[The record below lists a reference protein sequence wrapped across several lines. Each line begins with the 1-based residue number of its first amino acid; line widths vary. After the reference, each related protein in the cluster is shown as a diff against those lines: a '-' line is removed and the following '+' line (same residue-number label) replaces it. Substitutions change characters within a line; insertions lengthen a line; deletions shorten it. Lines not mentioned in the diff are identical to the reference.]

1 MVLIMTKANRK
12 VEPKLSISFR
22 KVLAI
27 ALLTALTASA
37 AAETVIA
44 TEKTKVYQSPD
55 KSSKAISI
63 SAGTTMEK
71 TAEKDGWY
79 RVEKDGMT
87 AYIRASQ
94 VEEVKEYGGAKGY
107 AACETTLY
115 KNYGGSKEICTLKK
129 GAEVKVYSVAGDWA
143 YVKFDGQKGYVDM
156 DDLSK
161 KALAKEE
168 EKQEEPADDGV
179 VNMKG
184 VTAYAVEGAKVYKSN
199 STSSKVLAELDLN
212 DTVKL
217 DAVKGDWC
225 RVEKNGKTAFMRL
238 KDLSTEKF
246 AEKKEEAKVKEMDW
260 WTSGIQNIFARGVTA
275 TITDVETGISWREIR
290 KGGANHADVQP
301 CTAEDTAK
309 LKQVYGGKWSWN
321 RRAIWVT
328 INGETYAA
336 SMNGMPHGGDSVP
349 NNDFDGHHCIHF
361 TNSRTHTGNRLDTDH
376 QAMVQK
382 AYAAYHN

>member
-1 MVLIMTKANRK
+1 MEL
-12 VEPKLSISFR
+12 KLNISLR
-22 KVLAI
+22 KVLAV
-27 ALLTALTASA
+27 ALLTVLSASA

-55 KSSKAISI
+55 KSSKAVSI

-79 RVEKDGMT
+79 RVEKDGVT

-107 AACETTLY
+107 VAEKTVLY
-115 KNYGGSKEICTLKK
+115 KSYGGGKELASMPA

-143 YVKFDGQKGYVDM
+143 YVKYDGEKGYCDL

-161 KALAKEE
+161 KAPAVEVE
-168 EKQEEPADDGV
+168 DEGDDSADDGV
-179 VNMKG
+179 IDMNG
-184 VTAYAVEGAKVYKSN
+184 VTAYAVQGAKVYKSY
-199 STSSKVLAELDLN
+199 STSSKVLAKLDLN
-212 DTVKL
+212 DTVKV
-217 DAVKGDWC
+217 DAVKDGWC
-225 RVEKNGKTAFMRL
+225 RVEKNGKTAFMRMD
-238 KDLSTEKF
+238 DLSTSKF
-246 AEKKEEAKVKEMDW
+246 SDKEEEEESSSRVKEMDW
-260 WTSGIQNIFARGVTA
+260 WTSGIQSIFARGVTA
-275 TITDVETGISWREIR
+275 TITDVETGISWQEIR
-290 KGGANHADVQP
+290 KGGTNHADVQP

-336 SMNGMPHGGDSVP
+336 SMNGMPHGGDSVA
-349 NNDFDGHHCIHF
+349 NNNFDGHHCIHF
-361 TNSRTHTGNRLDTDH
+361 TNSRTHTGNRLDADH

-382 AYAAYHN
+382 ALKAGK

>member
-1 MVLIMTKANRK
+1 MEL
-12 VEPKLSISFR
+12 KLNISLR
-22 KVLAI
+22 KVLAV
-27 ALLTALTASA
+27 ALLTVLSASA

-55 KSSKAISI
+55 KSSKAVSI

-79 RVEKDGMT
+79 RVEKDGVT

-107 AACETTLY
+107 VAEKTVLY
-115 KNYGGSKEICTLKK
+115 KSYGGGKELASMPA

-143 YVKFDGQKGYVDM
+143 YVKYDGEKGYCDL

-161 KALAKEE
+161 KAPAVEVE
-168 EKQEEPADDGV
+168 DEGDDSADDGV
-179 VNMKG
+179 IDMNG
-184 VTAYAVEGAKVYKSN
+184 VTAYAVQGAKVYKSY
-199 STSSKVLAELDLN
+199 STSSKVLAKLDLN
-212 DTVKL
+212 DTVKV
-217 DAVKGDWC
+217 DAVKDGWC
-225 RVEKNGKTAFMRL
+225 RVEKNGKTAFMRMD
-238 KDLSTEKF
+238 DLSTSKF
-246 AEKKEEAKVKEMDW
+246 SDKEEEEESSSRVKEMDW
-260 WTSGIQNIFARGVTA
+260 WTSGIQSIFARGVTA
-275 TITDVETGISWREIR
+275 TITDVETGISWQEIR
-290 KGGANHADVQP
+290 KGGTNHADVQP

-336 SMNGMPHGGDSVP
+336 SMNGMPHGGDSVA
-349 NNDFDGHHCIHF
+349 NNNFDGHHCIHF
-361 TNSRTHTGNRLDTDH
+361 TNSRTHTGNRLDADH

-382 AYAAYHN
+382 ALKAGT

>member
-1 MVLIMTKANRK
+1 MN
-12 VEPKLSISFR
+12 ISLR
-22 KVLAI
+22 KVLAV
-27 ALLTALTASA
+27 ALLTVLSASA

-55 KSSKAISI
+55 KSSKAVSI

-79 RVEKDGMT
+79 RVEKDGVT

-107 AACETTLY
+107 VAEKTVLY
-115 KNYGGSKEICTLKK
+115 KSYGGGKELASMPA

-143 YVKFDGQKGYVDM
+143 YVKYDGEKGYCDL

-161 KALAKEE
+161 KAPAVEVE
-168 EKQEEPADDGV
+168 DEGDDSADDGV
-179 VNMKG
+179 IDMNG
-184 VTAYAVEGAKVYKSN
+184 VTAYAVQGAKVYKSY
-199 STSSKVLAELDLN
+199 STSSKVLAKLDLN
-212 DTVKL
+212 DTVKV
-217 DAVKGDWC
+217 DAVKDGWC
-225 RVEKNGKTAFMRL
+225 RVEKNGKTAFMRMD
-238 KDLSTEKF
+238 DLSTSKF
-246 AEKKEEAKVKEMDW
+246 SDKEEEEESSSRVKEMDW
-260 WTSGIQNIFARGVTA
+260 WTSGIQSIFARGVTA
-275 TITDVETGISWREIR
+275 TITDVETGISWQEIR
-290 KGGANHADVQP
+290 KGGTNHADVQP

-336 SMNGMPHGGDSVP
+336 SMNGMPHGGDSVA
-349 NNDFDGHHCIHF
+349 NNNFDGHHCIHF
-361 TNSRTHTGNRLDTDH
+361 TNSRTHTGNRLDADH

-382 AYAAYHN
+382 ALKAGK